1 MNLGEITRSSLY
13 CDYRDEPCQIK
24 GYKAPILLETT
35 FLILNEIPS
44 PNHDI
49 YISGYN
55 QVFNQDE
62 IINENDYWVDYVHGL
77 IYFHESKMGQKIT
90 IDEYFGLGNMLI
102 DATRVVTKCDDKG
115 NVIQVLE
122 DLLEAYPN
130 LIAKLEEAIVMCER
144 MELNIEKL
152 EELWTRISRTQNPSF
167 TINKSQWILDSA
179 NNMYYYNLTH
189 NCNSYNIIVTGY
201 NQDTNISM
209 GTIPFK
215 TTGENTIK
223 LYTTSPYNA
232 KVIVNASYYH
242 GFESL
247 DTTVVQEVEDSR
259 MGEGSLAVKISKM
272 TNDINLLRTDLETD
286 KKDLTKYKVTNK
298 QNIDS
303 INTSIN
309 TLNNKIYKT
318 NELITTTK
326 SELTELITTTKSELT
341 QLISTSILEH
351 DKNVT
356 YAVGKPYISFT
367 DSRNPSE
374 ILGFGTWEQVK
385 GRTLVGVDTSDNDFK
400 TVNKTGGSKTQTLTI
415 EQLPQNVYADVPTND
430 GTRTKWVGDEQKA
443 NWCNRINWFR
453 NNAPQESLSI
463 MPPYVTC
470 YIWIRIE

>member
-44 PNHDI
+44 RNHDI

-62 IINENDYWVDYVHGL
+62 IINENDFWVDYIHGL

-102 DATRVVTKCDDKG
+102 DATRIVTKCDDKG

-144 MELNIEKL
+144 LELDMEKL
-152 EELWTRISRTQNPSF
+152 NELWEKVTRTQNPSF
-167 TINKSQWILDSA
+167 TINTSQWVLD
-179 NNMYYYNLTH
+179 NVYTGGIRYYYNLTH

-201 NQDTNISM
+201 NQDTNMSM
-209 GTIPFK
+209 GTIPFE
-215 TTGENTIK
+215 TTGENTIR
-223 LYTTSPYNA
+223 LYSMSPYNL
-232 KVIVNASYYH
+232 KVIINASYYH

-259 MGEGSLAVKISKM
+259 MGEGSLAIKISKM
-272 TNDINLLRTDLETD
+272 TTDLETD
-286 KKDLTKYKVTNK
+286 KKDLNDYKIRNK
-298 QNIDS
+298 QSIDS

-309 TLNNKIYKT
+309 TLNNKIYET

-326 SELTELITTTKSELT
+326 NELT

-400 TVNKTGGSKTQTLTI
+400 TVNKTGGSKTHNHNSGTLVADIGAVDNNLGFVGYNATDAIKNRYNRGITANTI
-415 EQLPQNVYADVPTND
+415 D
-430 GTRTKWVGDEQKA
+430 GMDSKIVNHATTVSGNTA
-443 NWCNRINWFR
+443 NSS
-453 NNAPQESLSI
+453 SLQ
-463 MPPYVTC
+463 PYITV
-470 YIWIRIE
+470 YIWKRTA

>member
-44 PNHDI
+44 RNHDV

-62 IINENDYWVDYVHGL
+62 IINENDFWVDYIHGL

-102 DATRVVTKCDDKG
+102 DATRVVTKVDDRG
-115 NVIQVLE
+115 NIVQVLE

-130 LIAKLEEAIVMCER
+130 LIAKLEEAIIMCER
-144 MELNIEKL
+144 LELDMEKL
-152 EELWTRISRTQNPSF
+152 NALWEKVTRTQNPSF
-167 TINKSQWILDSA
+167 TINTSQWVLDDVYTEGTR
-179 NNMYYYNLTH
+179 YYYNLTH

-259 MGEGSLAVKISKM
+259 MGEGSLAIKISKM
-272 TNDINLLRTDLETD
+272 TTDLETD
-286 KKDLTKYKVTNK
+286 KKDLNDYKIRNK
-298 QNIDS
+298 QSIDS

-309 TLNNKIYKT
+309 TINNNITKT

-326 SELTELITTTKSELT
+326 NELTE
-341 QLISTSILEH
+341 LISTSILEH

-400 TVNKTGGSKTQTLTI
+400 TVNKTGGSKTHTNTI
-415 EQLPQNVYADVPTND
+415 EELVPHKHKSMVLGIGNGGYKLEGQAGAGQV
-430 GTRTKWVGDEQKA
+430 GTEINYIGETTTVSLDETKSARAQA
-443 NWCNRINWFR
+443 F
-453 NNAPQESLSI
+453 SI
-463 MPPYVTC
+463 LQPYITC
-470 YIWIRIE
+470 YIWKRTA

>member
-44 PNHDI
+44 RNHDI

-62 IINENDYWVDYVHGL
+62 IINENDFWVDYIHGL

-102 DATRVVTKCDDKG
+102 DATRVVTKVDDRG
-115 NVIQVLE
+115 NIVQVLE

-130 LIAKLEEAIVMCER
+130 LIAKLEEAIIMCER
-144 MELNIEKL
+144 LKLDMKKLN
-152 EELWTRISRTQNPSF
+152 ELWTRISRTQNPAF
-167 TINKSQWILDSA
+167 TINDSQWVLDGA
-179 NNMYYYNLTH
+179 YVEGKRYYYDLEH
-189 NCNSYNIIVTGY
+189 NTKSYNIIVTGY
-201 NQDTNISM
+201 NQDTNMSM
-209 GTIPFK
+209 GTIPFE
-215 TTGENTIK
+215 TTGENTIR
-223 LYTTSPYNA
+223 LYSMSPYNL

-272 TNDINLLRTDLETD
+272 TDDINTLDADLSD
-286 KKDLTKYKVTNK
+286 YKISNK
-298 QNIDS
+298 TNIDA

-309 TLNNKIYKT
+309 TINNNITKT

-326 SELTELITTTKSELT
+326 NELT

-385 GRTLVGVDTSDNDFK
+385 GRTLVGVDTSDNDFN
-400 TVNKTGGSKTQTLTI
+400 TAGKTGGSKTHTLTI
-415 EQLPQNVYADVPTND
+415 NEIPAHSHGQKISAIFDDGEFSGRADYDADSNHMKEFGQGIETEKTGGGQAFN
-430 GTRTKWVGDEQKA
+430 
-443 NWCNRINWFR
+443 
-453 NNAPQESLSI
+453 I
-463 MPPYVTC
+463 MPPYITV
-470 YIWIRIE
+470 YIWKRIS

>member
-1 MNLGEITRSSLY
+1 MLNLGEITRSSLY

-44 PNHDI
+44 RNHDI

-62 IINENDYWVDYVHGL
+62 IINENDFWVDYIHGL

-115 NVIQVLE
+115 NIVQVLE

-130 LIAKLEEAIVMCER
+130 LIAKLEEAIIMCER
-144 MELNIEKL
+144 LELDMEKL
-152 EELWTRISRTQNPSF
+152 NELWTRISRTQNPSF
-167 TINKSQWILDSA
+167 TINKSQWTLDVA
-179 NNMYYYNLTH
+179 YAEGTRYYYDLTH
-189 NCNSYNIIVTGY
+189 GCNSYNIIVVGY

-209 GTIPFK
+209 GTIPFE
-215 TTGENTIK
+215 TTGENTIR
-223 LYTTSPYNA
+223 LYSMSPYNL
-232 KVIVNASYYH
+232 KVIINASYYH

-272 TNDINLLRTDLETD
+272 TDDINTLDTDLSD
-286 KKDLTKYKVTNK
+286 YKISNK
-298 QNIDS
+298 TNIDA

-309 TLNNKIYKT
+309 TINNNINTT

-326 SELTELITTTKSELT
+326 NELTE
-341 QLISTSILEH
+341 LISTSILEH

-356 YAVGKPYISFT
+356 YGIGKPYISFT

-385 GRTLVGVDTSDNDFK
+385 DRTIFGVGDETEFN
-400 TVNKTGGSKTQTLTI
+400 TVKKTGGSKTHTMTI
-415 EQLPQNVYADVPTND
+415 EELVPHVHAQIITNGVGGGINGRADYVEDGNNLNAYPQ
-430 GTRTKWVGDEQKA
+430 G
-443 NWCNRINWFR
+443 CNTDSAGGGQPF
-453 NNAPQESLSI
+453 SI
-463 MPPYVTC
+463 LPPYIAA
-470 YIWIRIE
+470 YIWIRIS

>member
-44 PNHDI
+44 RNHDI

-62 IINENDYWVDYVHGL
+62 IINENDFWVDYIHGL

-102 DATRVVTKCDDKG
+102 DATRVVTKVDDRG
-115 NVIQVLE
+115 NIVQVLE

-130 LIAKLEEAIVMCER
+130 LIAKLEEAIVMCDR
-144 MELNIEKL
+144 LELDMEKL
-152 EELWTRISRTQNPSF
+152 NELWEKVTRTQNPSF
-167 TINKSQWILDSA
+167 TINTSQWVLDDVYTEGTR
-179 NNMYYYNLTH
+179 YYYNLTH
-189 NCNSYNIIVTGY
+189 NCDSYNIIVTGY
-201 NQDTNISM
+201 NQDTNMSM
-209 GTIPFK
+209 GTIPFE
-215 TTGENTIK
+215 TTGENTIR
-223 LYTTSPYNA
+223 LYSMSPYNL
-232 KVIVNASYYH
+232 KVIINASYYH

-272 TNDINLLRTDLETD
+272 TDDINTLDTDLSD
-286 KKDLTKYKVTNK
+286 YKISNK
-298 QNIDS
+298 TNIDA

-309 TLNNKIYKT
+309 TINNNITKT

-326 SELTELITTTKSELT
+326 NELT

-385 GRTLVGVDTSDNDFK
+385 GRTLVGVDNSDNDFK
-400 TVNKTGGSKTQTLTI
+400 TVNKTGGSKTQTLTL

-430 GTRTKWVGDEQKA
+430 GNRNKWVGEEQKA
-443 NWCNRINWFR
+443 CWCNRINWFR
-453 NNAPQESLSI
+453 NNAAQESISI

>member
-44 PNHDI
+44 RNHDI

-62 IINENDYWVDYVHGL
+62 IINENDFWVDYIHGL

-102 DATRVVTKCDDKG
+102 DATRVVTKVDDKG
-115 NVIQVLE
+115 NIVQVLE

-130 LIAKLEEAIVMCER
+130 LIAKLEEAIVMCDR
-144 MELNIEKL
+144 LELDMEKL
-152 EELWTRISRTQNPSF
+152 NELWKKVSNTQNPSF
-167 TINKSQWILDSA
+167 TINDSQWTLDVA
-179 NNMYYYNLTH
+179 YAEGTRYYYDLTH
-189 NCNSYNIIVTGY
+189 GCNSYNIIVVGY
-201 NQDTNISM
+201 NQDTNMSM
-209 GTIPFK
+209 GTIPFE
-215 TTGENTIK
+215 TTGENTIR
-223 LYTTSPYNA
+223 LYSMSPYNL
-232 KVIVNASYYH
+232 KVIINASYYH

-259 MGEGSLAVKISKM
+259 MGEGSLAIKISKM
-272 TNDINLLRTDLETD
+272 TSNISELETNLENY
-286 KKDLTKYKVTNK
+286 KDSNK

-309 TLNNKIYKT
+309 TINNNINST
-318 NELITTTK
+318 NKLITTTK
-326 SELTELITTTKSELT
+326 AELTE
-341 QLISTSILEH
+341 LISTSILEH

-400 TVNKTGGSKTQTLTI
+400 TVNKTGGSKAQTLSI
-415 EQLPQNVYADVPTND
+415 AQLPQNVYIDADTKN
-430 GTRTKWVGDEQKA
+430 GTPNKWVREEQGT
-443 NWCNRINWFR
+443 NWCNRVDWYR
-453 NNAPQESLSI
+453 NNTTQESIQIL
-463 MPPYVTC
+463 PPYITC

>member
-44 PNHDI
+44 RNHDI

-62 IINENDYWVDYVHGL
+62 IINENDFWVDYIHGL

-115 NVIQVLE
+115 NIVQVLE

-130 LIAKLEEAIVMCER
+130 LIAKLEEAIVMCDR
-144 MELNIEKL
+144 LELDMEKL
-152 EELWTRISRTQNPSF
+152 NELWEKVTRTQNPSF
-167 TINKSQWILDSA
+167 TINTSQWVLDDVYTEGTR
-179 NNMYYYNLTH
+179 YYYNLTH
-189 NCNSYNIIVTGY
+189 NCDSYNIIVTGY
-201 NQDTNISM
+201 NQDTNMSM
-209 GTIPFK
+209 GTIPFE
-215 TTGENTIK
+215 TTGENTIRI
-223 LYTTSPYNA
+223 YSMSPYNL
-232 KVIVNASYYH
+232 KVIINANYYH

-259 MGEGSLAVKISKM
+259 MGEGSLAIKISKM
-272 TNDINLLRTDLETD
+272 TTDLETD
-286 KKDLTKYKVTNK
+286 KKDLNDYKIRNK
-298 QNIDS
+298 QSIDS

-309 TLNNKIYKT
+309 TLNNKIYET

-326 SELTELITTTKSELT
+326 SELTELI
-341 QLISTSILEH
+341 STSIIEH

-356 YAVGKPYISFT
+356 YAIGKPYISFT

-385 GRTLVGVDTSDNDFK
+385 GRTLVGVDTSDNDFN
-400 TVNKTGGSKTQTLTI
+400 TVKKTGGSKTQTLNI
-415 EQLPQNVYADVPTND
+415 AQLPQSVYADVPTTD
-430 GTRTKWVGDEQKA
+430 GTRLKWVGEEQKA
-443 NWCNRINWFR
+443 NWCNRINWYR
-453 NNAPQESLSI
+453 NNAAQESISI
-463 MPPYVTC
+463 MPPYITC
-470 YIWIRIE
+470 YIWIRIK

>member
-44 PNHDI
+44 RNHDF

-62 IINENDYWVDYVHGL
+62 IINENDYWVDYIHGL
-77 IYFHESKMGQKIT
+77 VYFHESKIGQEIT

-122 DLLEAYPN
+122 DLLYAYPN
-130 LIAKLEEAIVMCER
+130 LIKKLEEAIAMCER

-152 EELWTRISRTQNPSF
+152 EELWTRISKTQNPAF
-167 TINKSQWILDSA
+167 TINDSQWILD
-179 NNMYYYNLTH
+179 NNYVEGERYYYDLEH
-189 NCNSYNIIVTGY
+189 NTKSYNIIVTGY
-201 NQDTNISM
+201 NQDTNMSM
-209 GTIPFK
+209 GTISFEIK
-215 TTGENTIK
+215 SENSIRLYAIK
-223 LYTTSPYNA
+223 PYNV

-242 GFESL
+242 GIESL

-259 MGEGSLAVKISKM
+259 MGEGSLAIKISKM
-272 TNDINLLRTDLETD
+272 TNDINSLQTDLETD
-286 KKDLTKYKVTNK
+286 KKDLNDYKIRNK
-298 QNIDS
+298 QSIDS

-309 TLNNKIYKT
+309 TLNNKIYET

-326 SELTELITTTKSELT
+326 SELTELI
-341 QLISTSILEH
+341 STSILEH

-356 YAVGKPYISFT
+356 YAIGKPYISFT

-385 GRTLVGVDTSDNDFK
+385 DRTIFGVGDETEFN
-400 TVNKTGGSKTQTLTI
+400 TVKKTGGSKTHTMTI
-415 EQLPQNVYADVPTND
+415 EELVPHVHAQIITNGVGGNINGRADYVEDGSNLNAYPQ
-430 GTRTKWVGDEQKA
+430 G
-443 NWCNRINWFR
+443 CNTDSAGGGQPF
-453 NNAPQESLSI
+453 SI
-463 MPPYVTC
+463 LPPYITC
-470 YIWIRIE
+470 YIWIRIS

>member
-44 PNHDI
+44 RNHDF

-62 IINENDYWVDYVHGL
+62 IINENDYWVDYIHGL
-77 IYFHESKMGQKIT
+77 VYFHESKIGQEIT

-102 DATRVVTKCDDKG
+102 DATRVVTKVDDRG
-115 NVIQVLE
+115 NIVQVLE

-130 LIAKLEEAIVMCER
+130 LIAKLEEAIVMCDR
-144 MELNIEKL
+144 LELNMEKL
-152 EELWTRISRTQNPSF
+152 NELWKKVSNTQNPSF
-167 TINKSQWILDSA
+167 TINDSQWTLDVA
-179 NNMYYYNLTH
+179 YTEGTRYYYNLTH
-189 NCNSYNIIVTGY
+189 NCDSYNIIVTGY
-201 NQDTNISM
+201 NQDTNMSM
-209 GTIPFK
+209 GTIPFE
-215 TTGENTIK
+215 TTGENTIR
-223 LYTTSPYNA
+223 LYSMSPYNL
-232 KVIVNASYYH
+232 KVIINASYYH

-259 MGEGSLAVKISKM
+259 MGEGSLAIKISKM
-272 TNDINLLRTDLETD
+272 TSNISELETNLENY
-286 KKDLTKYKVTNK
+286 KDSNK

-309 TLNNKIYKT
+309 TINNNINST
-318 NELITTTK
+318 NRLITTTK
-326 SELTELITTTKSELT
+326 AELTE
-341 QLISTSILEH
+341 LISTSILEH

-385 GRTLVGVDTSDNDFK
+385 DKTIFGVGDETEFN
-400 TVNKTGGSKTQTLTI
+400 TPGKTGGSKTHSHDSGSL
-415 EQLPQNVYADVPTND
+415 VADIGAVDSNLGAIGYNAT
-430 GTRTKWVGDEQKA
+430 GVTKNNYNRGITGSAIGDIDSKKA
-443 NWCNRINWFR
+443 NH
-453 NNAPQESLSI
+453 ATTVSGTTDSTSSL
-463 MPPYVTC
+463 PPYITC
-470 YIWIRIE
+470 YIWIRIA

>member
-24 GYKAPILLETT
+24 RYKAPILLETT

-44 PNHDI
+44 RNHDF

-62 IINENDYWVDYVHGL
+62 IINENDYWVDYIHGL
-77 IYFHESKMGQKIT
+77 VYFHESKIGQEIT

-102 DATRVVTKCDDKG
+102 DATRVVTKVDDRG
-115 NVIQVLE
+115 NIVQVLE

-130 LIAKLEEAIVMCER
+130 LIAKLEEAIVMCDR
-144 MELNIEKL
+144 LELDMEKL
-152 EELWTRISRTQNPSF
+152 NELWEKVTRTQNPSF
-167 TINKSQWILDSA
+167 TINTSQWVLDDVYTEGTR
-179 NNMYYYNLTH
+179 YYYNLTH

-201 NQDTNISM
+201 NQDTNMSM
-209 GTIPFK
+209 GTIPFE
-215 TTGENTIK
+215 TTGENTIR
-223 LYTTSPYNA
+223 LYSMSPYNL
-232 KVIVNASYYH
+232 KVIINASYYH

-259 MGEGSLAVKISKM
+259 MGEGSLAIKISKM
-272 TNDINLLRTDLETD
+272 TTDLETD
-286 KKDLTKYKVTNK
+286 KKDLNDYKIRNK
-298 QNIDS
+298 QSIDS

-309 TLNNKIYKT
+309 TLNNKI
-318 NELITTTK
+318 TTTK
-326 SELTELITTTKSELT
+326 NELT

-385 GRTLVGVDTSDNDFK
+385 DKTIFGVGDETEFN
-400 TVNKTGGSKTQTLTI
+400 TVKKTGGSKTQVLSDA
-415 EQLPQNVYADVPTND
+415 QLPQK
-430 GTRTKWVGDEQKA
+430 TK
-443 NWCNRINWFR
+443 
-453 NNAPQESLSI
+453 
-463 MPPYVTC
+463 
-470 YIWIRIE
+470 

>member
-44 PNHDI
+44 RNHDI

-62 IINENDYWVDYVHGL
+62 IINENDFWVDYIHGL

-115 NVIQVLE
+115 NIVQVLE

-130 LIAKLEEAIVMCER
+130 LIAKLEEAIVMCDR

-167 TINKSQWILDSA
+167 TINTSQWALDDVYTEGTR
-179 NNMYYYNLTH
+179 YYYNLTH
-189 NCNSYNIIVTGY
+189 NCDSYNIIVTGY

-209 GTIPFK
+209 GTIPFE
-215 TTGENTIK
+215 TTGEDTIR
-223 LYTTSPYNA
+223 LYSMKPCNL
-232 KVIVNASYYH
+232 KVVVNASYYH
-242 GFESL
+242 GFNSL

-259 MGEGSLAVKISKM
+259 MGEGSLAIKISKM
-272 TNDINLLRTDLETD
+272 TEDITNDKGDLALF
-286 KKDLTKYKVTNK
+286 KLKTKND
-298 QNIDS
+298 IDS

-309 TLNNKIYKT
+309 TINNNINST
-318 NELITTTK
+318 NKLITTTK
-326 SELTELITTTKSELT
+326 AELTE
-341 QLISTSILEH
+341 LISTSILEH

-385 GRTLVGVDTSDNDFK
+385 GRTLVGVDTTDTDFN
-400 TVNKTGGSKTQTLTI
+400 TPGKTGGSKTQTLSDA
-415 EQLPQNVYADVPTND
+415 QLPQHVYIDAPTND
-430 GTRTKWVGDEQKA
+430 GTSNKWVREEQGS
-443 NWCNRINWFR
+443 NWCNRINWHR
-453 NNAPQESLSI
+453 NNVPQESVSI
-463 MPPYVTC
+463 VQPYITA
-470 YIWIRIE
+470 YIWIRTK

>member
-44 PNHDI
+44 RNHDI

-62 IINENDYWVDYVHGL
+62 IINENDFWVDYIHGL

-102 DATRVVTKCDDKG
+102 DATRVVTKVDDRG
-115 NVIQVLE
+115 NIVQVLE

-130 LIAKLEEAIVMCER
+130 LIAKLEEAIVMCDR
-144 MELNIEKL
+144 LELDMEKL
-152 EELWTRISRTQNPSF
+152 NELWKKVSNTQNPSF
-167 TINKSQWILDSA
+167 TINDSQWTLDDTYSEGTR
-179 NNMYYYNLTH
+179 YYYDLEH
-189 NCNSYNIIVTGY
+189 NCNSYNIIVVGY

-209 GTIPFK
+209 GTIPFE
-215 TTGENTIK
+215 TTGENTIR
-223 LYTTSPYNA
+223 LYSMSPYNL
-232 KVIVNASYYH
+232 KVIINASYYH

-259 MGEGSLAVKISKM
+259 MGEGSLAIKISKM
-272 TNDINLLRTDLETD
+272 TTDLETD
-286 KKDLTKYKVTNK
+286 KKDLNDYKIRNK
-298 QNIDS
+298 QSIDS

-309 TLNNKIYKT
+309 TLNNKIYET

-326 SELTELITTTKSELT
+326 NELT

-430 GTRTKWVGDEQKA
+430 GTRTKWVGEEQKA
-443 NWCNRINWFR
+443 NWCNRINWHR
-453 NNAPQESLSI
+453 NNAAQESISI

-470 YIWIRIE
+470 YIWIRTK

>member
-1 MNLGEITRSSLY
+1 MLNLGEITRSSLY

-24 GYKAPILLETT
+24 NYKAPILLETT

-44 PNHDI
+44 RNHDI

-62 IINENDYWVDYVHGL
+62 IINENDFWVDYIHGL

-102 DATRVVTKCDDKG
+102 DATRVVTKVDDKG
-115 NVIQVLE
+115 NIVQVLE

-130 LIAKLEEAIVMCER
+130 LIAKLEEAIVMCDR
-144 MELNIEKL
+144 LELDMEKL
-152 EELWTRISRTQNPSF
+152 NELWEKVTRTQNPSF
-167 TINKSQWILDSA
+167 TINTSQWVLDDVYTEGTR
-179 NNMYYYNLTH
+179 YYYNLTH
-189 NCNSYNIIVTGY
+189 GCNSYNIIVTGY
-201 NQDTNISM
+201 NQDTNMSM
-209 GTIPFK
+209 GTIPFE
-215 TTGENTIK
+215 TTGENTIR
-223 LYTTSPYNA
+223 LYSMSPYNL
-232 KVIVNASYYH
+232 KVIINASYYH

-272 TNDINLLRTDLETD
+272 TNDINTLDTDLSD
-286 KKDLTKYKVTNK
+286 YKISNK
-298 QNIDS
+298 TNIDA

-309 TLNNKIYKT
+309 TINNNITKT

-326 SELTELITTTKSELT
+326 NELT

-385 GRTLVGVDTSDNDFK
+385 DKTIFGVGDETEFNAVK
-400 TVNKTGGSKTQTLTI
+400 KTGGSKTHNHNSGTL
-415 EQLPQNVYADVPTND
+415 VADIGAVDSNLGAIGYNAT
-430 GTRTKWVGDEQKA
+430 GVTKNNYNRGITGSAIGDIDSKKA
-443 NWCNRINWFR
+443 NH
-453 NNAPQESLSI
+453 ATTVSGTTDSTSSL
-463 MPPYVTC
+463 PPYITC
-470 YIWIRIE
+470 YIWIRIA

>member
-44 PNHDI
+44 RNHDI

-62 IINENDYWVDYVHGL
+62 IINENDFWVDYIHGL

-115 NVIQVLE
+115 NVVQVLE

-130 LIAKLEEAIVMCER
+130 LIAKLEEAIVMCDR
-144 MELNIEKL
+144 LELDMEKL
-152 EELWTRISRTQNPSF
+152 NELWEKVTRTQNPSF
-167 TINKSQWILDSA
+167 TINTSQWVLDDVYTEGTR
-179 NNMYYYNLTH
+179 YYYNLTH
-189 NCNSYNIIVTGY
+189 NCDSYNIIVTGY
-201 NQDTNISM
+201 NQDTNMSM
-209 GTIPFK
+209 GTIPFE
-215 TTGENTIK
+215 TTGENTIR
-223 LYTTSPYNA
+223 LYSMSPYNL
-232 KVIVNASYYH
+232 KVIINASYYH

-259 MGEGSLAVKISKM
+259 MGEGSLAIKISKM
-272 TNDINLLRTDLETD
+272 TTDLETD
-286 KKDLTKYKVTNK
+286 KKDLNDYKIRNK
-298 QNIDS
+298 QSIDS

-309 TLNNKIYKT
+309 TLNNKIYET

-326 SELTELITTTKSELT
+326 SELTE
-341 QLISTSILEH
+341 LISTSILEH

-385 GRTLVGVDTSDNDFK
+385 GRTLLGVDTSDNDFK
-400 TVNKTGGSKTQTLTI
+400 TVNKTGGSKTHNHNSGTL
-415 EQLPQNVYADVPTND
+415 VADIGAVDSNLGAIGYNAT
-430 GTRTKWVGDEQKA
+430 GVTKNNYNRGITGSAIGDIDSKKA
-443 NWCNRINWFR
+443 NHATTVSGNTANSS
-453 NNAPQESLSI
+453 SLQ
-463 MPPYVTC
+463 PYITC
-470 YIWIRIE
+470 YIWKRTA

>member
-44 PNHDI
+44 RNHDI

-62 IINENDYWVDYVHGL
+62 IINENDFWVDYIHGL

-115 NVIQVLE
+115 NIVQVLE

-130 LIAKLEEAIVMCER
+130 LIAKLEEAIVMCDR
-144 MELNIEKL
+144 LELDMEKL
-152 EELWTRISRTQNPSF
+152 NELWEKVTRTQNPSF
-167 TINKSQWILDSA
+167 TINTSQWVLDDVYTEGTR
-179 NNMYYYNLTH
+179 YYYNLTH
-189 NCNSYNIIVTGY
+189 GCNSYNIIVTGY
-201 NQDTNISM
+201 NQDTNMSM
-209 GTIPFK
+209 GTIPFE
-215 TTGENTIK
+215 TTGENTIR
-223 LYTTSPYNA
+223 LYSMSPYNL
-232 KVIVNASYYH
+232 KVIINASYYH

-272 TNDINLLRTDLETD
+272 TDDINTLDTDLSD
-286 KKDLTKYKVTNK
+286 YKISNK
-298 QNIDS
+298 TNIDA

-309 TLNNKIYKT
+309 TINNDINTT

-326 SELTELITTTKSELT
+326 NELT
-341 QLISTSILEH
+341 QLISASILEH

-385 GRTLVGVDTSDNDFK
+385 GRTLVGVDVSDNDFK
-400 TVNKTGGSKTQTLTI
+400 TVNKTGGSKTHSHDSGTI
-415 EQLPQNVYADVPTND
+415 VANIGAIEENIGMIGYDATRAQKPFYNMGIV
-430 GTRTKWVGDEQKA
+430 GTRGLTSNDIHVVNHATSTSGNTA
-443 NWCNRINWFR
+443 N
-453 NNAPQESLSI
+453 ASSL
-463 MPPYVTC
+463 PPYITC
-470 YIWIRIE
+470 YIWKRIS

>member
-44 PNHDI
+44 RNHDI

-62 IINENDYWVDYVHGL
+62 IINENDFWVDYIHGL

-102 DATRVVTKCDDKG
+102 DATRVVTKVDDKG
-115 NVIQVLE
+115 NIVQVLE

-130 LIAKLEEAIVMCER
+130 LIAKLEEAIVMCDR
-144 MELNIEKL
+144 LELDMEKL
-152 EELWTRISRTQNPSF
+152 NELWKKVSNTQNPSF
-167 TINKSQWILDSA
+167 TINDSQWTLDVA
-179 NNMYYYNLTH
+179 YAEGTRYYYDLTH
-189 NCNSYNIIVTGY
+189 GCNSYNIIVVGY

-209 GTIPFK
+209 GTIPFE
-215 TTGENTIK
+215 TTGENTIR
-223 LYTTSPYNA
+223 LYSMSPYNL
-232 KVIVNASYYH
+232 KVIINASYYH

-259 MGEGSLAVKISKM
+259 MGEGSLGVKISKM
-272 TNDINLLRTDLETD
+272 TSNISELETNLENYKD
-286 KKDLTKYKVTNK
+286 SNKK
-298 QNIDS
+298 NIDS

-309 TLNNKIYKT
+309 TINNNINST

-326 SELTELITTTKSELT
+326 NELT

-385 GRTLVGVDTSDNDFK
+385 DRTIFGVGDETEFN
-400 TVNKTGGSKTQTLTI
+400 TVKKTGGSKTQVLSDA
-415 EQLPQNVYADVPTND
+415 QLPQNVYIDAPTND
-430 GTRTKWVGDEQKA
+430 GTSNKWVREEQGS
-443 NWCNRINWFR
+443 NWCNRINWHR
-453 NNAPQESLSI
+453 NNASQESIQIL
-463 MPPYVTC
+463 PPYITC
-470 YIWIRIE
+470 YIWIRTK

>member
-44 PNHDI
+44 RNHDI

-62 IINENDYWVDYVHGL
+62 IINENDFWVDYIHGL

-115 NVIQVLE
+115 NIVQVLE

-130 LIAKLEEAIVMCER
+130 LIVKLEEAIVMCDR
-144 MELNIEKL
+144 LELNMEKL
-152 EELWTRISRTQNPSF
+152 NELWKKVSNTQNPSF
-167 TINKSQWILDSA
+167 TINDSQWTLDVA
-179 NNMYYYNLTH
+179 YAEGTRYYYDLSH
-189 NCNSYNIIVTGY
+189 GCNSYNIIVVGY

-209 GTIPFK
+209 GTIPFE
-215 TTGENTIK
+215 TTGENTIR
-223 LYTTSPYNA
+223 LYSMSPYNL
-232 KVIVNASYYH
+232 KVIINASYYH

-272 TNDINLLRTDLETD
+272 TEDITNDKGDLVLF
-286 KKDLTKYKVTNK
+286 KLKTKND
-298 QNIDS
+298 IDS

-309 TLNNKIYKT
+309 TINNNINST
-318 NELITTTK
+318 NKLITTTK
-326 SELTELITTTKSELT
+326 AELTE
-341 QLISTSILEH
+341 LISTSILEH

-385 GRTLVGVDTSDNDFK
+385 GRTLVGVDTTDTDFN
-400 TVNKTGGSKTQTLTI
+400 TPGKTGGSKTQTLGI
-415 EQLPQNVYADVPTND
+415 EHLPQNVYADLPNND
-430 GTRTKWVGDEQKA
+430 GTALKWVGTEQKA
-443 NWCNRINWFR
+443 NWCNRINWHR
-453 NNAPQESLSI
+453 NNAPQESVSI
-463 MPPYVTC
+463 VQPYITC
-470 YIWIRIE
+470 YIWIRIK

>member
-44 PNHDI
+44 RNHDI

-62 IINENDYWVDYVHGL
+62 IINENDFWVDYIHGL

-115 NVIQVLE
+115 NVVQVLE

-130 LIAKLEEAIVMCER
+130 LIAKLEEAIVMCDR
-144 MELNIEKL
+144 LELDMEKL
-152 EELWTRISRTQNPSF
+152 NELWEKVTRTQNPSF
-167 TINKSQWILDSA
+167 TINTSQWVLDDVYTEGTR
-179 NNMYYYNLTH
+179 YYYNLTH
-189 NCNSYNIIVTGY
+189 NCDSYNIIVTGY
-201 NQDTNISM
+201 NQDTNMSM
-209 GTIPFK
+209 GTIPFE
-215 TTGENTIK
+215 TTGENTIR
-223 LYTTSPYNA
+223 LYSMSPYNL
-232 KVIVNASYYH
+232 KVIINASYYH

-259 MGEGSLAVKISKM
+259 MGEGSLAIKISKM
-272 TNDINLLRTDLETD
+272 TTDLETD
-286 KKDLTKYKVTNK
+286 KKDLNDYKIRNK
-298 QNIDS
+298 QSIDS

-309 TLNNKIYKT
+309 TLNNKIYET

-326 SELTELITTTKSELT
+326 SELTELI
-341 QLISTSILEH
+341 STSILEH

-356 YAVGKPYISFT
+356 YAIGKPYISFT

-400 TVNKTGGSKTQTLTI
+400 TVNKTGGSKTQTLNI
-415 EQLPQNVYADVPTND
+415 AQLPQNVYIDADTKD
-430 GTRTKWVGDEQKA
+430 GTANKWVGGTQLS
-443 NWCNRINWFR
+443 NWCNRVNWAT
-453 NNAPQESLSI
+453 NNASQESIQIL
-463 MPPYVTC
+463 PPYITC
-470 YIWIRIE
+470 YIWIRIA

>member
-44 PNHDI
+44 RNHDI

-62 IINENDYWVDYVHGL
+62 IINENDFWVDYIHGL

-115 NVIQVLE
+115 NIVQVLE

-130 LIAKLEEAIVMCER
+130 LIAKLEEAIVMCDR
-144 MELNIEKL
+144 LELDMEKL
-152 EELWTRISRTQNPSF
+152 NELWEKVTRTQNPSF
-167 TINKSQWILDSA
+167 TINTSQWVLDDVYTEGTR
-179 NNMYYYNLTH
+179 YYYNLTH
-189 NCNSYNIIVTGY
+189 NCDSYNIIVTGY
-201 NQDTNISM
+201 NQDTNMSM
-209 GTIPFK
+209 GTIPFE
-215 TTGENTIK
+215 TTGENTIR
-223 LYTTSPYNA
+223 LYSMSPYNL
-232 KVIVNASYYH
+232 KVIINANYYH

-259 MGEGSLAVKISKM
+259 MGEGSLAIKISKM
-272 TNDINLLRTDLETD
+272 TTDLETD
-286 KKDLTKYKVTNK
+286 KKDLNDYKIRNK
-298 QNIDS
+298 QSIDS

-309 TLNNKIYKT
+309 TLNNKIYET

-326 SELTELITTTKSELT
+326 SELTELI
-341 QLISTSILEH
+341 STSIIEH

-356 YAVGKPYISFT
+356 YAIGKPYISFT

-385 GRTLVGVDTSDNDFK
+385 GRTLVGVDASDNDFN
-400 TVNKTGGSKTQTLTI
+400 TVKKTGGSKTQTLNI
-415 EQLPQNVYADVPTND
+415 AQLPQSVYADVPTTD
-430 GTRTKWVGDEQKA
+430 GTRLKWVGEEQKA
-443 NWCNRINWFR
+443 NWCNRINWYR
-453 NNAPQESLSI
+453 NNAPQESVSI
-463 MPPYVTC
+463 VQPYITC
-470 YIWIRIE
+470 YIWIRTK

>member
-1 MNLGEITRSSLY
+1 MQRMCILNLGEITRSSLY

-44 PNHDI
+44 RNHDI

-62 IINENDYWVDYVHGL
+62 IINENDFWVDYIHGL

-115 NVIQVLE
+115 NIVQVLE

-130 LIAKLEEAIVMCER
+130 LIAKLEEAIVMCDR
-144 MELNIEKL
+144 LELDMEKL
-152 EELWTRISRTQNPSF
+152 NELWEKVTRTQNPSF
-167 TINKSQWILDSA
+167 TINTSQWVLDDVYTEGTR
-179 NNMYYYNLTH
+179 YYYNLTH
-189 NCNSYNIIVTGY
+189 GCNSYNIIVTGY
-201 NQDTNISM
+201 NQDTNMSM
-209 GTIPFK
+209 GTIPFE
-215 TTGENTIK
+215 TTGENTIR
-223 LYTTSPYNA
+223 LYSMSPYNL
-232 KVIVNASYYH
+232 KVIINASYYH

-272 TNDINLLRTDLETD
+272 TNDINTLDTDLSD
-286 KKDLTKYKVTNK
+286 YKISNK
-298 QNIDS
+298 TNIDA

-309 TLNNKIYKT
+309 TLNNKIYET

-326 SELTELITTTKSELT
+326 SELTELI
-341 QLISTSILEH
+341 STSILEH

-356 YAVGKPYISFT
+356 YAIGKPYISFT
-367 DSRNPSE
+367 DSRNPNE

-385 GRTLVGVDTSDNDFK
+385 DRTIFGVGDETEFN
-400 TVNKTGGSKTQTLTI
+400 TVKKTGGSKTQVLSDA
-415 EQLPQNVYADVPTND
+415 QLPQNVYIDADTKD
-430 GTRTKWVGDEQKA
+430 GTTNKWVREEQGS
-443 NWCNRINWFR
+443 NWCNRVNWVT
-453 NNAPQESLSI
+453 NNATQESIQIL
-463 MPPYVTC
+463 PPYITA
-470 YIWIRIE
+470 YIWIRIK